1 MKKIKELMKQVI
13 FLVIVAVIG
22 MPEMAYAQKTEDNR
36 RVLFISS
43 YSYAWSTVPLQ
54 IQGIEKALGDYV
66 TLDIEEMDTKSV
78 DDSVSRSMFYD
89 HMKYK
94 LQKVPAYDAVIVGD
108 DAALRFAVQ
117 WKQELFPDIPIV
129 FEGINDI
136 LYAEKVGKDPMIT
149 GVIEKI
155 SYETNIDFA
164 MQMNPNAKKIVAVV
178 DDTVTGKGE
187 QQQFYQQEALY
198 PQLEFSVLNASE
210 MTWDELVEAV
220 SAVKNDTI
228 LLYLIMSEDVD
239 ENVYTNDQV
248 CKMFEEYARVPVL
261 RFVQAG
267 IGEGV
272 LGGNVVLHEKSG
284 EIAGRM
290 VMDIFGGTAPEDIP
304 VCTDSPN
311 GFCVDWE
318 VVRKFEIPK
327 SLIPMDAIIVNPQKS
342 LWEQYGKVLTSI
354 LLGSVLGL
362 LVLFWLLQREKSRQL
377 AEKNRLL
384 AKAVAEAEEA
394 NGAKSRFLAQTSH
407 EIRTPMNAI
416 IGLAGIA
423 RKDADHPERVKEYL
437 AKIEGSSKLL
447 LTLLNDILDMSA
459 VENGK
464 LKIEK
469 TRFCLG
475 EKLGELTGMFYQQ
488 ARQKNLNFRVKLQD
502 LSEEWLEGDSLRT
515 SQILMNLLSNA
526 LKFTPPGGS
535 VFLEI
540 RQLSADAETVR
551 IRFTVKD
558 TGCGMSEE
566 MQKRLF
572 QPFEQENASV
582 AGKYGGSGLG
592 LSITSKLLEIMGGQ
606 IDFVS
611 EKGKGTTFMAELPF
625 GRCSQELP
633 EIKFPEGWK
642 ILCLRKDED
651 FCAGLFSEFLKEK
664 MVVTRSEE
672 EFFDLLGEAESAG
685 TPFPVC
691 LLSYDDQ
698 ETGMLIDQME
708 EIFGD
713 QAPVPV
719 AAAYDTVEIREGKRA
734 FCISRPIFESSLIS
748 VLNSIAAGNE
758 TEGTYSEKE
767 KKKFQGKRILAAE
780 DVALNMEV
788 LRRLLEDMGIQVAWA
803 EDGKKAVELFKK
815 SDIHF
820 YDGILMDINMPVMD
834 GYQAARA
841 IRNLGRLDA
850 VTIPIF
856 ALTANTMQEDQER
869 ILESGMDGYL
879 EKPVNVTV
887 LEETLEKMLKRKKG
901 TCL

>member
-66 TLDIEEMDTKSV
+66 TLDIEGMDTKSV

-290 VMDIFGGTAPEDIP
+290 
-304 VCTDSPN
+304 
-311 GFCVDWE
+311 
-318 VVRKFEIPK
+318 
-327 SLIPMDAIIVNPQKS
+327 
-342 LWEQYGKVLTSI
+342 
-354 LLGSVLGL
+354 
-362 LVLFWLLQREKSRQL
+362 
-377 AEKNRLL
+377 
-384 AKAVAEAEEA
+384 
-394 NGAKSRFLAQTSH
+394 
-407 EIRTPMNAI
+407 
-416 IGLAGIA
+416 
-423 RKDADHPERVKEYL
+423 
-437 AKIEGSSKLL
+437 
-447 LTLLNDILDMSA
+447 
-459 VENGK
+459 
-464 LKIEK
+464 
-469 TRFCLG
+469 
-475 EKLGELTGMFYQQ
+475 
-488 ARQKNLNFRVKLQD
+488 
-502 LSEEWLEGDSLRT
+502 
-515 SQILMNLLSNA
+515 
-526 LKFTPPGGS
+526 
-535 VFLEI
+535 
-540 RQLSADAETVR
+540 
-551 IRFTVKD
+551 
-558 TGCGMSEE
+558 
-566 MQKRLF
+566 
-572 QPFEQENASV
+572 
-582 AGKYGGSGLG
+582 
-592 LSITSKLLEIMGGQ
+592 
-606 IDFVS
+606 
-611 EKGKGTTFMAELPF
+611 
-625 GRCSQELP
+625 
-633 EIKFPEGWK
+633 
-642 ILCLRKDED
+642 
-651 FCAGLFSEFLKEK
+651 
-664 MVVTRSEE
+664 
-672 EFFDLLGEAESAG
+672 
-685 TPFPVC
+685 
-691 LLSYDDQ
+691 
-698 ETGMLIDQME
+698 E

-758 TEGTYSEKE
+758 TEGSYSEKE

-856 ALTANTMQEDQER
+856 ALTANIMQEDQER